1 MKILKILVDLY
12 KANDTLEAELFALFK
27 LNGTSQHWYSFKILN
42 DFDDLKDANIISNI
56 QNLVP
61 QNTKQKLQKAI
72 MHYKM
77 LITALSIKFPII
89 KATKPESNQVNYWSY
104 QKAYPKPTEPPHST
118 KINIKITK
126 SKLKY

>member
-61 QNTKQKLQKAI
+61 QNTIKTETPKG
-72 MHYKM
+72 YN
-77 LITALSIKFPII
+77 AL
-89 KATKPESNQVNYWSY
+89 
-104 QKAYPKPTEPPHST
+104 
-118 KINIKITK
+118 
-126 SKLKY
+126 